1 MNTAVFV
8 FVNEA
13 RVGKCF
19 QPCSEGEESI
29 ITLLI
34 VKWSKGEL
42 GLLGVLCSVFRL
54 YKIQHMTGAGMITG
68 LFRLE

>member
-8 FVNEA
+8 FVNDA

-19 QPCSEGEESI
+19 RPYSDGEESI

-42 GLLGVLCSVFRL
+42 GLLGVLSVL
-54 YKIQHMTGAGMITG
+54 ISGCIKSST
-68 LFRLE
+68 